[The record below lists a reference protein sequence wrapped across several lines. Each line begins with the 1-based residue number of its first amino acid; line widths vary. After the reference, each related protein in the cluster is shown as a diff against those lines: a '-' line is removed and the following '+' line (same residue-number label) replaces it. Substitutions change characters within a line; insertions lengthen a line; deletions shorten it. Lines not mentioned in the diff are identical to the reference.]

1 MSSDDSD
8 DEPLSILAATKKLN
22 TEKFEIKKVKSTDED
37 GDSKNKKNLSG
48 YKNLSLTIKFG
59 QNENKVLERPA
70 DVWLYMKDL
79 NPSGPYSCL
88 LCPGW
93 FINRTKIM
101 VHYITNHKKEFC
113 GICRYFVED
122 KETYVKHMEFHAPWS
137 CSQCTECY
145 ETEPEMRHHLSAAHN
160 LVHCRLCHF
169 RLSDDDQY
177 DNHLFQKHNVT
188 NISSKSEDILWD
200 HEYDGSP
207 KFLCVLCSKPNN
219 LSINF
224 FNHYMGYHRFT
235 MKCFAS
241 IISGQDIPFT
251 VDGADVSSQFVDGEL
266 NQMRY
271 GYTDLEKKSQ
281 ENCETDSIDAN
292 NIMNVLIPEIKQE
305 VVSEN
310 DEPNEPKDQ
319 DEPES
324 KEKDLSETYLG
335 DEDFDVTSV
344 ELIVLQKC
352 FFDYIEQIIN
362 QINAKVLP
370 EESTIDYES
379 AKTDV
384 TMKIDCSLCK
394 TNIDSV
400 QDYTVHMKRMHS
412 VKAEP
417 IYNCRLCATTFS
429 SLNELESHAS
439 EELKEFDDLWLCQFC
454 EKEFDNRETTRRH
467 LNEHWD
473 ILEYDNC
480 FSPHLGFKC
489 KYCPTLFWNET
500 DRKTHQIRV
509 HFNKHKEDCYKCESC
524 SEIFSDKVWFIHHYI
539 EKHQEE
545 HDNIYYLFKCC
556 LCSIVIPT
564 VEDMR
569 IHFAADHPDARKIFC
584 SLGSC
589 RYKPLSHRKSFKIHV
604 KSVHSPEAM
613 QQEHSS
619 TCVICGRDFATARAC
634 ATHMTQVHGP
644 GKFKCKLCREV
655 MYTSDERKL
664 HYLIRHPGRHP
675 FSCNECGKSFQHKSS
690 LYMHK
695 QEHRPNQQSYTCNY
709 CGKTFMKKDSFR
721 EHVQIHEGPRHACS
735 YCPKRF
741 VQRSNMLRHERRH
754 TGERPYGC
762 PHCPR
767 TFSDKGAC
775 TAHSRTHTKDKSYAC
790 LYCGQTFVQKSKL
803 TYHIRKHTGENL
815 ETCSVCSKLF
825 TSACSLRE
833 HMKTHV
839 VKKDTVPCP
848 LCGRK
853 YQDERYMMRHLRTV
867 HTGARYSCPLCRKT
881 LTSAAGLRHHVIT
894 HSDLNM
900 FRCKLCPKSYA
911 VKRTLVKHLR
921 RRHYLKGVDAVL
933 KDFFQTLDPRECNLG
948 LDDDV
953 MNDIFGPPKRKSND
967 VLLANFVTLK
977 KLAENAKNNETAEGE
992 ALGDEGDETDDG
1004 EVKGDES
1011 DEDRGEDMTDM
1022 TLELEPTDF
1031 VSVKIE
1037 PMDAEEDE
1045 VD

>member
-8 DEPLSILAATKKLN
+8 DEPLSILAATKRLN
-22 TEKFEIKKVKSTDED
+22 TEKFEIKKVKSNDA
-37 GDSKNKKNLSG
+37 DSKKKKKKAINRNS
-48 YKNLSLTIKFG
+48 LSLTIKLG
-59 QNENKVLERPA
+59 QNDNENKVIERPS

-79 NPSGPYSCL
+79 NISGPYSCL
-88 LCPGW
+88 LCTGW
-93 FINRTKIM
+93 FINRTKMI
-101 VHYITNHKKEFC
+101 VHYITNHKKDFC
-113 GICRYFVED
+113 GICRYFVADREAWANHL
-122 KETYVKHMEFHAPWS
+122 TFHIPWS
-137 CSQCTECY
+137 CSQCTESFQ
-145 ETEPEMRHHLSAAHN
+145 TEIEMRHHLSAIHN

-169 RLSDDDQY
+169 RVSDDDQY
-177 DNHLFQKHNVT
+177 NAHLFQKHNVT
-188 NISSKSEDILWD
+188 NICSKTEDILWE

-207 KFLCVLCSKPNN
+207 KFFCILCSKPNN

-235 MKCFAS
+235 LKCFSS
-241 IISGQDIPFT
+241 IISGRDIPFS

-271 GYTDLEKKSQ
+271 GYMDLDKKSQ
-281 ENCETDSIDAN
+281 ESFDTDGGDSN
-292 NIMNVLIPEIKQE
+292 NMINALIPEIKQE
-305 VVSEN
+305 ITSEN
-310 DEPNEPKDQ
+310 EEPKTEKNEPEQ
-319 DEPES
+319 
-324 KEKDLSETYLG
+324 KENDDLSETYLG
-335 DEDFDVTSV
+335 DEDFDITSM
-344 ELIVLQKC
+344 ELIVLQKSY
-352 FFDYIEQIIN
+352 FDYIDQIIN
-362 QINAKVLP
+362 QINGKVFP
-370 EESTIDYES
+370 EESTIDYENEKS
-379 AKTDV
+379 ET
-384 TMKIDCSLCK
+384 TMKIFCSLCK
-394 TNIDSV
+394 TNIDTV
-400 QDYTVHMKRMHS
+400 QAYTIHMRKMHL
-412 VKAEP
+412 VKTEP
-417 IYNCRLCATTFS
+417 MFTCRVCATTFNTY
-429 SLNELESHAS
+429 NELESHAY
-439 EELKEFDDLWLCQFC
+439 EELKEFDDLWICQFC
-454 EKEFDNRETTRRH
+454 EKEFDNREETRRH

-473 ILEYDNC
+473 VLEYDNC

-500 DRKTHQIRV
+500 DRRTHEIRV
-509 HFNKHKEDCYKCESC
+509 HSSQHKEDCYKCESC
-524 SEIFSDKVWFIHHYI
+524 SEVFSDNVWFIHHYI
-539 EKHQEE
+539 ERHQGEN
-545 HDNIYYLFKCC
+545 DNTKYIFKCC
-556 LCSIVIPT
+556 LCSLVIPT

-569 IHFAADHPDARKIFC
+569 NHFTAHHPEARKIFC

-589 RYKPLSHRKSFKIHV
+589 NYRPFSHRKSFKIHV
-604 KSVHSPEAM
+604 RSVHNRESM
-613 QQEHSS
+613 QQERSS
-619 TCVICGRDFATARAC
+619 TCIICGRDFATARAC
-634 ATHMTQVHGP
+634 STHMTQVHGP

-675 FSCNECGKSFQHKSS
+675 FSCTECGKSFQHKSS

-721 EHVQIHEGPRHACS
+721 EHIQIHEGPRHACS

-775 TAHSRTHTKDKSYAC
+775 TAHSRTHTKDRSYAC

-867 HTGARYSCPLCRKT
+867 HAGTRYNCPLCRKS

-894 HSDLNM
+894 HSDINM

-921 RRHYLKGVDAVL
+921 RRHYLKGVNSVL
-933 KDFFQTLDPRECNLG
+933 KDFVQILDPRDCNLG

-953 MNDIFGPPKRKSND
+953 MNDIFGPPKKKSSD
-967 VLLANFVTLK
+967 VLLANFVTLQ
-977 KLAENAKNNETAEGE
+977 KLAEENKKNGAVDRDG
-992 ALGDEGDETDDG
+992 EGDETDDG
-1004 EVKGDES
+1004 DERDDETEDEKGE
-1011 DEDRGEDMTDM
+1011 ETTDHFVV
-1022 TLELEPTDF
+1022 ELEPTDF

-1037 PMDAEEDE
+1037 PMDAEDDE